1 MSHILVTNLFLHYK
15 DSSLHD
21 GRDFIFFC
29 SLLYMSTAQ
38 NNVCPS
44 GHATNIWG
52 MLMQMT
58 NESPM
63 FPSVY
68 SQSIQVSPH
77 LTWKAPSWKLVW
89 AIQSNGDSHILHMV
103 SYCTITPSAFC
114 VTSSFGPSG
123 ASHLLKYLLLLA
135 KGTVWVKLFKL
146 FWLPLPGLSQ
156 KYCSWNHGQVSLFAD
171 LLGFFFLPSPSSLLP
186 PSSRLSLLPRPNS
199 HFFDSDVWK
208 QTKTLSKKL
217 FLEGHAPGF

>member
-103 SYCTITPSAFC
+103 SYCTITPSSKLCFLCHQLLWSFRGLSPPKIPAITCQRYC
-114 VTSSFGPSG
+114 VSKIVQIILASPSR
-123 ASHLLKYLLLLA
+123 SQSEVLLLEPWTGLPFCWPPGVFLLA
-135 KGTVWVKLFKL
+135 FTIIFAA
-146 FWLPLPGLSQ
+146 
-156 KYCSWNHGQVSLFAD
+156 SLIKA
-171 LLGFFFLPSPSSLLP
+171 LP
-186 PSSRLSLLPRPNS
+186 PS
-199 HFFDSDVWK
+199 
-208 QTKTLSKKL
+208 QT
-217 FLEGHAPGF
+217 

>member
-1 MSHILVTNLFLHYK
+1 MSHILVTNLLLHYK
-15 DSSLHD
+15 ESSLHE

-68 SQSIQVSPH
+68 SQSIQVSPR
-77 LTWKAPSWKLVW
+77 LTWEAPSWKLVW

-103 SYCTITPSAFC
+103 SYCTIAPSSKLCFLCHRLLWSFRGHSPPKIPAITCRRYC
-114 VTSSFGPSG
+114 VSTIVQIILASPSW
-123 ASHLLKYLLLLA
+123 SQSEVLLLEPWTGLPFCWPPGVILLA
-135 KGTVWVKLFKL
+135 FTII
-146 FWLPLPGLSQ
+146 
-156 KYCSWNHGQVSLFAD
+156 FA
-171 LLGFFFLPSPSSLLP
+171 SSLIKALP
-186 PSSRLSLLPRPNS
+186 PS
-199 HFFDSDVWK
+199 
-208 QTKTLSKKL
+208 QT
-217 FLEGHAPGF
+217 